1 VARNL
6 ASNLL
11 AWGFEKAPPKQK
23 TLQEILAEIDE
34 EKANGN
40 GGADEGVTPQ

>member
-11 AWGFEKAPPKQK
+11 ALSLEKAPPKQK
-23 TLQEILAEIDE
+23 TLQETLAEIDE

-40 GGADEGVTPQ
+40 GGADGGVTPQ